1 MPVDKEENMNA
12 GKCDTCSYEGPL
24 QLIRNDLADPPLEF
38 NLCPKCTRKAII
50 SMQMFIQTPV
60 GRKRFI
66 EKYGT
71 QKGAHVKAK

>member
-1 MPVDKEENMNA
+1 MNA

-71 QKGAHVKAK
+71 PKGVYVKAK

>member
-1 MPVDKEENMNA
+1 MNA

-71 QKGAHVKAK
+71 QKGVHVKAK

>member
-1 MPVDKEENMNA
+1 MNA

-71 QKGAHVKAK
+71 QKGVYVKTK

>member
-1 MPVDKEENMNA
+1 MNA
-12 GKCDTCSYEGPL
+12 GKCDSCNYNGEL
-24 QLIRNDLADPPLEF
+24 LLFVNDLAEPEIRF

-71 QKGAHVKAK
+71 QKGVYVKAK